1 MQRGRQIPG
10 LERRAI
16 TERAGLVREDREIM
30 PRIVN
35 GAVPTEVA
43 LMLPDDLFAA
53 TDDDAIGIGTHLH
66 GPARGPTSTI
76 RTRLGSSAV
85 IRPASPRS
93 RSPPRLR
100 PPGRPDRKSTRLNS
114 SH

>member
-1 MQRGRQIPG
+1 MQRGRQIPV

-66 GPARGPTSTI
+66 GPARG
-76 RTRLGSSAV
+76 RRHDRVAV
-85 IRPASPRS
+85 PRS
-93 RSPPRLR
+93 EEHTSELQSLMRISYAVFCLKKKQYYNR
-100 PPGRPDRKSTRLNS
+100 
-114 SH
+114 

>member
-1 MQRGRQIPG
+1 MQRGRQIPV

-66 GPARGPTSTI
+66 GPARGRRHDRVAVPI
-76 RTRLGSSAV
+76 KADEAGS
-85 IRPASPRS
+85 
-93 RSPPRLR
+93 
-100 PPGRPDRKSTRLNS
+100 DRKSTRLNS
-114 SH
+114 SQLCASRMTSSHSKKKN

>member
-1 MQRGRQIPG
+1 MQRGRQIPV

-53 TDDDAIGIGTHLH
+53 TDDDATGIGTHLH
-66 GPARGPTSTI
+66 GPPRGRRHDRVAVPHKAAEAGSGEGVLALTEAVE
-76 RTRLGSSAV
+76 RCQREAEQGLGEE
-85 IRPASPRS
+85 
-93 RSPPRLR
+93 
-100 PPGRPDRKSTRLNS
+100 G
-114 SH
+114 

>member
-1 MQRGRQIPG
+1 MQRGRQIPV

-16 TERAGLVREDREIM
+16 TERAGLVREDRVIM

-53 TDDDAIGIGTHLH
+53 TGDDSFRSEERRVGKACV
-66 GPARGPTSTI
+66 STC
-76 RTRLGSSAV
+76 
-85 IRPASPRS
+85 RS
-93 RSPPRLR
+93 RL
-100 PPGRPDRKSTRLNS
+100 STYHQKKNTNS
-114 SH
+114 TLLLPTKATTKQNLS